1 MYDLDYDYIA
11 MLVNRVKQGD
21 SDAFAEL
28 YTATYQNLYQFTYRY
43 IKDQYRAQDILQDV
57 YIIALKNIKQLK
69 NPRLFV
75 SWLNQIN
82 FRVCFDVSRKLQN
95 QGEYL
100 MPDEDFSAVL
110 SEEMGPEDTVL
121 ADIEQNELQA
131 YILSLPPREAQAIG
145 SGNNNEIL

>member
-1 MYDLDYDYIA
+1 